1 MYAHIYLAGAL
12 MAGLEKRCPGLDLE
26 VDRMG
31 THCHVGHVDSVVESE
46 ECCAPR
52 MKPTWGLMAWEP
64 IVTWVMW
71 TVRSSLR
78 SVGASMRSDARLG

>member
-52 MKPTWGLMAWEP
+52 MKPNWMQ
-64 IVTWVMW
+64 
-71 TVRSSLR
+71 VRI
-78 SVGASMRSDARLG
+78 ASCTIPAVVAHLG